1 MKGGR
6 TMPKATVG
14 AIITSKDS
22 GETKILLTR
31 RGIEPFKGKWCLP
44 GGHIDQNET
53 AKQAV
58 IREIKEETGL
68 DFEGQ
73 PFGCFD
79 EIFPELE
86 HLAVVTVFEGTGI
99 GTLKAQQGEVTQIIW
114 FPVEEA
120 MSFDLAYRHNEILKA
135 YLERKINTD
144 VRTEILQE
152 FSALRDE
159 SVKRT
164 EIRHQLLSFT
174 LVAAGTFLTVG
185 AQEIVEPS
193 VLLIYPLLA
202 AFLAATWTHSDIRVG
217 EIGEYIRNN
226 IEPRLEGL
234 NWEVYLHEKY
244 TKQES
249 WLRRRLSELSASG
262 IFLST
267 ELLAVVLARFH
278 SRWDLSQKTTKIL
291 LVLDVIAIVLTVF
304 LIFCRRRKLR
314 SVFAEKE

>member
-1 MKGGR
+1 
-6 TMPKATVG
+6 MPEATVA
-14 AIITSKDS
+14 AIITSKDN
-22 GETKILLTR
+22 GRAKILLTR
-31 RGIEPFKGKWCLP
+31 RGIEPFKGQWCLP
-44 GGHIDQNET
+44 GGHIDQRET
-53 AKQAV
+53 AEQAV
-58 IREIKEETGL
+58 VREIKEETGL
-68 DFEGQ
+68 DFKGQ
-73 PFGCFD
+73 LFGCFD
-79 EIFPELE
+79 EIFPELG
-86 HLAVVTVFEGTGI
+86 HLAVVTVFEGTGL
-99 GTLKAQQGEVTQIIW
+99 GTPKAQQGEVTEIKW

-120 MSFDLAYRHNEILKA
+120 MSFDLAYHHNEILKA
-135 YLERKINTD
+135 YLERKTSAEL
-144 VRTEILQE
+144 RTEMLQE

-234 NWEVYLHEKY
+234 NWEEYLHKKY
-244 TKQES
+244 AEQES
-249 WLRRRLSELSASG
+249 WLKKRLSELSASG

-267 ELLAVVLARFH
+267 ELLAVILARYH

-291 LVLDVIAIVLTVF
+291 LALDVIAIVLTVF
-304 LIFCRRRKLR
+304 LVFCRRRKL
-314 SVFAEKE
+314 